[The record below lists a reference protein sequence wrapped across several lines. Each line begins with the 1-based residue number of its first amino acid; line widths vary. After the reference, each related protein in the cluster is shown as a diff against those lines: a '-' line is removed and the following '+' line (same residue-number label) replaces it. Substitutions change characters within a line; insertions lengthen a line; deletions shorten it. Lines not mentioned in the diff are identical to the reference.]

1 MIRSQKQIRYAISTI
16 LLCAS
21 LSACQSVTES
31 YKLSFHEDNE
41 VISTENGIRIP
52 PGLYAITKVSDGDT
66 FWCMDDKGDKL
77 KIRLIGID
85 APEPRNYFNK
95 KEQPFGREA
104 SAYAKELLSD
114 QVIKLSFDVDSIDP
128 FGRTLAYA
136 YFTDGTFINEKIVK
150 DGYAVLMTIAP
161 NVQYEDV
168 FVKAQQHAKENK
180 LGLWAKPVTE

>member
-1 MIRSQKQIRYAISTI
+1 MV
-16 LLCAS
+16 LLSAA

-31 YKLSFHEDNE
+31 ARLSLFEANQT
-41 VISTENGIRIP
+41 VSTENGIEVP

-95 KEQPFGREA
+95 KEEPFGREA
-104 SAYAKELLSD
+104 TAYAKELLSD
-114 QVIKLSFDVDSIDP
+114 KVIKLAFDVDSLDR

-150 DGYAVLMTIAP
+150 DGHAILMTIVP

-168 FVKAQQHAKENK
+168 FVKAQQYAKENK